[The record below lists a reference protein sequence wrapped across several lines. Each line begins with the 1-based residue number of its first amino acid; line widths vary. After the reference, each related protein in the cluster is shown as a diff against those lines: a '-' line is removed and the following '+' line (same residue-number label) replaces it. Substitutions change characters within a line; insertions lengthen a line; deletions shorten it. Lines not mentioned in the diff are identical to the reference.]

1 MASTITVDKIKGGSG
16 GVAFTL
22 PTADGSAGQL
32 LKTNGS
38 AVLSWATDVDTG
50 ITAVVSDTTPQLG
63 GMLDVNGNSIGD
75 GTLELLNFTETAS
88 AVNEFT
94 IANAATGAGPT
105 LTSTGGDTNVDINI
119 TPKGTG
125 SVVIDG
131 LKYPQADGT
140 ANYVLKTDGSAQ
152 LSWVAQTTDTDTV
165 YTHPNHSGDVVS
177 TADGLTV
184 IQVDAVDIPMLSA
197 TGTAGATTFLR
208 GDNTWVVPTDTD
220 TVYTHPNHSGDVTS
234 TADGTTVIGASK
246 VISSMIL
253 DDNVTADKLANTINT
268 DIATGPAALPKA
280 GGTMTGNIT
289 LGTNNVTF
297 SNWTVTESSGV
308 LYFATGGTNKMKLD
322 ASGNLIC
329 VGTISSNG
337 TI

>member
-1 MASTITVDKIKGGSG
+1 MATSRKAPD
-16 GVAFTL
+16 L
-22 PTADGSAGQL
+22 
-32 LKTNGS
+32 
-38 AVLSWATDVDTG
+38 VLDT
-50 ITAVVSDTTPQLG
+50 SPQLG

-165 YTHPNHSGDVVS
+165 YTHPNHSGDVTS
-177 TADGLTV
+177 TADGATV
-184 IQVDAVDIPMLSA
+184 IAAGAVDIAMLSA
-197 TGTAGATTFLR
+197 TGTAGATNFLR

-234 TADGTTVIGASK
+234 TADGATVITAGA
-246 VISSMIL
+246 V
-253 DDNVTADKLANTINT
+253 DTAMLSA
-268 DIATGPAALPKA
+268 
-280 GGTMTGNIT
+280 T
-289 LGTNNVTF
+289 LGDLRGRGITHVGRDTNDYIHIDVAHVRFYINGVNVM
-297 SNWTVTESSGV
+297 SV
-308 LYFATGGTNKMKLD
+308 D
-322 ASGNLIC
+322 ASGNAIFK
-329 VGTISSNG
+329 GTVSSNG
-337 TI
+337 TPA